1 MKKSII
7 RNAECFISAFILAII
22 VLTFIGR
29 AFKIPSSS
37 MSPTLQNRDRIF
49 VNRFTYRFSKPQRG
63 DIVVFIYPGDKKR
76 DFIKRV
82 IGLPGETV
90 EIRDQ
95 RIFIDGEPIDN
106 PSAISTNIYW
116 NIGPYGQGEIE
127 VPENAYF
134 VLGDNSRNSQDSRYW
149 GFVPYENLRGK
160 AFLIYWPIRRI
171 QRLR

>member
-7 RNAECFISAFILAII
+7 RNGECFISAFILAVI

-29 AFKIPSSS
+29 AFKIPSGS
-37 MSPTLQNRDRIF
+37 MKPTLQNGDRIF

-63 DIVVFIYPGDKKR
+63 DIAVFIFPVDKKR
-76 DFIKRV
+76 DFIKRI

-95 RIFIDGEPIDN
+95 RIFIDGEPVDN
-106 PSAISTNIYW
+106 PSAISTNRYRSL
-116 NIGPYGQGEIE
+116 GTYGQGEIK

-134 VLGDNSRNSQDSRYW
+134 VLGDNSQNSRDSRYW

-171 QRLR
+171 QRLH